1 MDQILG
7 NKGRKPKH
15 ALSFPDI
22 KRVVSFIICY
32 SEEYGFPLPA
42 APSMEMHLSKIQS
55 FCQHPQLKLISILD
69 INLFVMRAMKGIT
82 LKNILKLS
90 FGVCVPINTRTTYE
104 FKCFTIKGMWNFQRS
119 RTMAPMCS
127 SNKIASL
134 RTDVCP
140 KCESLRWYV
149 IGAVSEEAKLTALDD
164 YKSHVEISQD
174 IFISKSTLVS
184 LHLHLCPSHL
194 LSEHIYKCI
203 VEYKCIKINVG

>member
-1 MDQILG
+1 MPFHFLTS
-7 NKGRKPKH
+7 KGWWVS
-15 ALSFPDI
+15 SFAI
-22 KRVVSFIICY
+22 VRNT
-32 SEEYGFPLPA
+32 GFPF
-42 APSMEMHLSKIQS
+42 Q
-55 FCQHPQLKLISILD
+55 QHPLWKCICRKFSPSASIL
-69 INLFVMRAMKGIT
+69 N
-82 LKNILKLS
+82 
-90 FGVCVPINTRTTYE
+90 
-104 FKCFTIKGMWNFQRS
+104 IKGMWNFQRS

-174 IFISKSTLVS
+174 IFISKSTLVL

-203 VEYKCIKINVG
+203 VEYKCIKINVGWKYMHTSLTLYKDKLKRRISE